1 MAKAYVCL
9 AIDLVKRGRAGW
21 LAVLERRLPI
31 DYRANAVHFGRYLR
45 DGRLLV
51 YLRLS
56 TRAIDLHTLLC
67 LQ

>member
-31 DYRANAVHFGRYLR
+31 DYRANAVLLR
-45 DGRLLV
+45 FISVDISEKAG
-51 YLRLS
+51 Y
-56 TRAIDLHTLLC
+56 
-67 LQ
+67 